1 MGKDGIECPAF
12 CPSTCGPEE
21 MSCWGGEDMNMCQMP
36 DFCVPS
42 KGNVPLYTLYIL
54 RKSECLTIGRK
65 TTLELLKS
73 DRFFHISNFHVLFSL
88 QKRLKKS
95 TGKF

>member
-42 KGNVPLYTLYIL
+42 KGNIPLYTYW
-54 RKSECLTIGRK
+54 ENQDFWQ
-65 TTLELLKS
+65 LEEKQ
-73 DRFFHISNFHVLFSL
+73 H
-88 QKRLKKS
+88 
-95 TGKF
+95 